1 MTNPSNLWL
10 ETRSK
15 IQDREHR
22 DREAR
27 THIFWAYKVNT
38 GNWEGERAP
47 ATKLLVLPLGSQK
60 SFSVLYTIKQFSI
73 CDVITTETFISSQQR
88 VKHFMKNALVFW
100 NLPFQLIEIAA
111 MERTWNICIR
121 NKLRNAIENTFQHLN
136 TFSEST
142 FLTNV

>member
-10 ETRSK
+10 ETRSN

-47 ATKLLVLPLGSQK
+47 ATKFLVLGSQK